1 MFFPGSRYQNLAA
14 YMIIRPGGVVVA
26 VTRLPLPA
34 PRTVLGYH
42 QRRQGQRLDLIAAHY
57 LVDPTTFW
65 KLCDSNGA
73 VVPDALAAHDLIG
86 IPATAQVTGQ

>member
-1 MFFPGSRYQNLAA
+1 MFFPGSRYQNLAT
-14 YMIIRPGGVVVA
+14 YTITRLGGAVVA

-34 PRTVLGYH
+34 QGPVLGYH

-65 KLCDSNGA
+65 KLCDANNA
-73 VVPDALAAHDLIG
+73 VVPDALAVHDLIG
-86 IPATAQVTGQ
+86 IPATAQVTVP

>member
-1 MFFPGSRYQNLAA
+1 MFFLGSRYQNLVTYTIAK
-14 YMIIRPGGVVVA
+14 PGGAAIA

-34 PRTVLGYH
+34 QSQLLGYH

-57 LVDPTTFW
+57 LIDPTTFW
-65 KLCDSNGA
+65 KLCDANNS

-86 IPATAQVTGQ
+86 IPAGS

>member
-1 MFFPGSRYQNLAA
+1 MFFPGSRYQNLITYPLTRAN
-14 YMIIRPGGVVVA
+14 GTVVA

-34 PRTVLGYH
+34 QTPLLGYH

-65 KLCDSNGA
+65 KLCDANNA
-73 VVPDALAAHDLIG
+73 VVPDALAVHDLIG
-86 IPATAQVTGQ
+86 IPATAQVPGQ